1 MTKILIVT
9 RCFYPHGDA
18 TSGVVG
24 NLAKALKQQGCDVSI
39 LALAS
44 YKEDEKH
51 NSWYGIDVKNI
62 YVAESRLKE
71 QIKKEL
77 KEKPIRTTL
86 ITAKKSIIKLYGKIN
101 PKYKRLS
108 INPVLSISYRKY
120 LKSVLN
126 ENHYDLCL
134 ITMMP
139 HEAVWAMM
147 SLIKQNSVKTPFGV
161 LQYDTFW
168 NQEEIPVKYKEDRF
182 RFEQDIANQSLFVMT
197 TRQIYSANTERDASL
212 KGKLISSE
220 FPSVVEKLSEEKT
233 LSDGKTHCVFLGRL
247 YEKIRPPEKVVKV
260 IAGLDLSD
268 IVFDFYGMGQELI
281 ENSPDYLEAKSR
293 IVLHGSVGNEE
304 AEKVRA
310 LSDVLVNI
318 DNANLSQV
326 PSKIFEYISS
336 CKPILNFYFDD
347 NSPILDY
354 LYRYPNCLN
363 VNVNKQLDYNLIKDF
378 IIKSKLTKLDFS
390 TIQDIFSKNTPD
402 YVAQQCLNAFK
413 NATRETQTLKF

>member
-24 NLAKALKQQGCDVSI
+24 NLAKALKQQGCDVSV

-51 NSWYGIDVKNI
+51 NSWNGIDVKNI

-86 ITAKKSIIKLYGKIN
+86 ITAKKSIIKLYGKLN
-101 PKYKRLS
+101 PTYKRLS

-147 SLIKQNSVKTPFGV
+147 SLIKQNSVKTLFGV

-168 NQEEIPVKYKEDRF
+168 NQEEIPAKYKEDRF

-197 TRQIYSANTERDASL
+197 TPQIYSANTERDASL

-233 LSDGKTHCVFLGRL
+233 LNDGKTHCVFLGRL
-247 YEKIRPPEKVVKV
+247 YEKIRPPEKIIKV
-260 IAGLDLSD
+260 IAGLDMPD

-326 PSKIFEYISS
+326 PSKIFEYISTG
-336 CKPILNFYFDD
+336 KPIINFYFIDKT
-347 NSPILDY
+347 PILEY
-354 LYRYPNCLN
+354 LNNYPVCIN
-363 VNVNKQLDYNLIKDF
+363 VNVNKDIDF
-378 IIKSKLTKLDFS
+378 EAIRTFLQKSKEISIPFDEIKRTYV
-390 TIQDIFSKNTPD
+390 KNTPE
-402 YVAQQCLNAFK
+402 YVAQQCLDAFK
-413 NATRETQTLKF
+413 SSLTI